1 MTSLTKLILVIT
13 LLNSFFS
20 QTQSFISKCYQHD
33 LKEIQEAFSKT
44 IIDTAKLNKFSIHK
58 DASKYYLSLIAK
70 TNKSF
75 DSNQIENL
83 GGKARR
89 TIDNIT
95 TIKIPL

>member
-1 MTSLTKLILVIT
+1 M
-13 LLNSFFS
+13 
-20 QTQSFISKCYQHD
+20 
-33 LKEIQEAFSKT
+33 
-44 IIDTAKLNKFSIHK
+44 NKFSIHK

-95 TIKIPL
+95 TIKIPLSSIKHIAELENIEYASPLLVIVYF